1 MTMQTGTMGEGMN
14 DRADVR
20 ANVTTILPPR
30 LSWGAIFGG
39 AVAALSLWVLL
50 YSLGL
55 ALGLSTVEP
64 DDPGSVRSSGIF
76 TGVYGLIAPLIALFV
91 GGVVAGRVSG
101 VFEKGSD
108 LIHGLLM
115 WGMTTLLG
123 TWLVITLLGSLV
135 SGVASA
141 GKAAVAAGGAA
152 AGALAQGVEGA
163 SGLPGAVG
171 VDAED
176 ALAPINQRL
185 RAEGKPSITAA
196 QLQSTIRDG
205 VQQSVRQGRV
215 DRSILVQSIAQNTAL
230 SQRDADELA
239 GRLEAQLNQARAQ
252 LTERARSAGQAAQG
266 GALRAA
272 DATGKAFWGVFG
284 ALLLGLAAAMAGSR
298 VGMNRGRRRL
308 SPEPEGR
315 VSPPVLRE
323 QSGHA

>member
-1 MTMQTGTMGEGMN
+1 MAMQTETEGALTTDRMN
-14 DRADVR
+14 VR
-20 ANVTTILPPR
+20 AGFRAR

-39 AVAALSLWVLL
+39 TVAALSLWVLL

-91 GGVVAGRVSG
+91 GGLVVGRVSG

-152 AGALAQGVEGA
+152 AGALSEGVEGA
-163 SGLPGAVG
+163 SGLSAAVG

-176 ALAPINQRL
+176 ALTPINRRL
-185 RAEGKPSITAA
+185 RAEGKPAITAA
-196 QLQSTIRDG
+196 QLQGTIRQA
-205 VQQSVRQGRV
+205 VQQSISQGRV
-215 DRSILVQSIAQNTAL
+215 DRNTLVQSIAQNTAL
-230 SQRDADELA
+230 NQRDAEELA
-239 GRLEAQLNQARAQ
+239 GRLETKLNETRAQ
-252 LTERARSAGQAAQG
+252 LSERAKSAGRTAQA

-284 ALLLGLAAAMAGSR
+284 ALLLGLAAAMVGAR
-298 VGMNRGRRRL
+298 VGLNRGRRVATEVERP
-308 SPEPEGR
+308 S
-315 VSPPVLRE
+315 SPPVLRE
-323 QSGHA
+323 QPGHA